1 MKKVIL
7 HVGPAKCGSSSIQ
20 FFFETN
26 RKACKERV
34 KFMMLG
40 HNIIDKLNTE
50 YASEQVLKDIR
61 RLINK
66 NFKSC
71 EVLILSHEYLFQCP
85 IAIKQLCAI
94 SSNLSYETL
103 IVGYSRRQSDF
114 LVSSYSQ
121 WMFRSKKSVEETQD
135 ILIAN
140 KINYILFNGLEQ
152 QFIAAVIN
160 DFNIAKQLFKINI
173 LNWYD
178 SYKHIDSLV
187 SDYNV
192 KIKCNTLSRVNE
204 STNLIEDFCVQSELT
219 IKSNILKKTAIR
231 KNTKFNSYFVEALN
245 NAIIFDITIP
255 NMHDDNELLIKISQL
270 MREEESN
277 NDEFINYL
285 KDYTDEYFFYANK
298 KLCDE
303 YNIDLSYFSCVR
315 KIEKSQVLEIIRQE
329 QEKRKENPIT
339 IEYYRKLSA
348 IMAETCLK
356 LLKK

>member
-219 IKSNILKKTAIR
+219 IKPNILKKTAIR
-231 KNTKFNSYFVEALN
+231 KNTKLNSYFVEALN

-270 MREEESN
+270 MR
-277 NDEFINYL
+277 
-285 KDYTDEYFFYANK
+285 
-298 KLCDE
+298 
-303 YNIDLSYFSCVR
+303 
-315 KIEKSQVLEIIRQE
+315 
-329 QEKRKENPIT
+329 
-339 IEYYRKLSA
+339 
-348 IMAETCLK
+348 
-356 LLKK
+356 